1 MNNTQFSNSF
11 KFQEYHFEKSR
22 YSDMRKGAE
31 YHFIACLRKGRCRI
45 VTSSQSLELVEGDVF
60 YIPKNLPYQSYW
72 YGDPAIEFASFGFHY
87 FPNTEE
93 RVYPLQKIPA
103 TEEDMALINQ
113 VVHSNE
119 YCSGAIFRF
128 YTLLSKLLPKMV
140 CATQNSRK
148 ELLIKA
154 EQHLR
159 ENPHIRM
166 RELAK
171 FCGISESGLYTV
183 FKLSAGCTPN
193 EMRQRALLEK
203 AVELLKQT
211 DLSVEQISDML
222 HFSSSSYFRK
232 ILKQHTGLSPTQ
244 IRKGSSI

>member
-103 TEEDMALINQ
+103 TEEDMTLINQ